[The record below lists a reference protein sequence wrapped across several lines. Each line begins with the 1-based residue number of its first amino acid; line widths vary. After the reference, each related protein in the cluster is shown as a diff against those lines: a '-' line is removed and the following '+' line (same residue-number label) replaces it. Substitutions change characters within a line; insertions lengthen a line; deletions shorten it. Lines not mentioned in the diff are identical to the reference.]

1 MENIEFESYKRKN
14 GHDEFLEFI
23 KELPIKDQQKLL
35 EVIEL
40 TQEKGL
46 LTAQKM
52 KWIKKLDD
60 NLFELRSKVS
70 SNIQRVL
77 YFHVVNGR
85 YVITHGFTKKTQT
98 TPKREI
104 KHAKQIR
111 EEWFNE
117 N

>member
-23 KELPIKDQQKLL
+23 EELPIKDQQKLL

-85 YVITHGFTKKTQT
+85 YVITHGFTKKTKT
-98 TPKREI
+98 IPKREI

>member
-1 MENIEFESYKRKN
+1 MEDIEFESYKRNN

-23 KELPIKDQQKLL
+23 EQLPIKDQQKLL

-46 LTAQKM
+46 LIAQKM

-98 TPKREI
+98 TPQREI

>member
-23 KELPIKDQQKLL
+23 EELPIKDQQKLL

-46 LTAQKM
+46 LTAQK

-70 SNIQRVL
+70 SNIQE
-77 YFHVVNGR
+77 FC
-85 YVITHGFTKKTQT
+85 ISM
-98 TPKREI
+98 
-104 KHAKQIR
+104 
-111 EEWFNE
+111 
-117 N
+117 

>member
-1 MENIEFESYKRKN
+1 MKNIEFESYKRKN

-23 KELPIKDQQKLL
+23 EQLPIKDQQKLL

-52 KWIKKLDD
+52 KWVKKLDD

-85 YVITHGFTKKTQT
+85 YVITHGFTKK
-98 TPKREI
+98 R
-104 KHAKQIR
+104 
-111 EEWFNE
+111 N
-117 N
+117 